1 MERYTYLLLDL
12 FTLLGPLALSF
23 DKKVAFYK
31 WWEPLFLRGIL
42 PTAAFFIFWDV
53 MFTHWAIWNFN
64 PDYLCGIFW
73 LGLPIEEWLFFIV
86 VPYACAF
93 IYACI
98 RAYGKWRG
106 QDKGVRIT
114 AVLGVLLLA
123 IGLIY
128 WDRPYTI
135 YAFGGSGLGC
145 ILAVLFRRRAP
156 RFRFDTFLVSY
167 LVILVPFLLVN
178 GVLTAMPV
186 VRYDD
191 TANLAIRMYT
201 IPVEDTFYGLLMIG
215 MTVWGCYTAE
225 RKFDTS
231 VED

>member
-1 MERYTYLLLDL
+1 MERYIYIALDL

-31 WWEPLFLRGIL
+31 WWKPLFLRGIL

-53 MFTHWAIWNFN
+53 LFTQWGIWNFN
-64 PDYLCGIFW
+64 PAYLCGVFW
-73 LGLPIEEWLFFIV
+73 LGLPLEEWLFFIV

-106 QDKGVRIT
+106 QDKSVRMT

-123 IGLIY
+123 VGLVFY
-128 WDRPYTI
+128 ERAYTL
-135 YAFGGSGLGC
+135 YAFGGCGLGC
-145 ILAVLFRRRAP
+145 IIAVLLRRRVP

-167 LVILVPFLLVN
+167 GIILAPFLLVN

-186 VRYDD
+186 VRYDN
-191 TANLAIRMYT
+191 AENLAFRIHT
-201 IPVEDTFYGLLMIG
+201 IPVEDTFYGMLMVG
-215 MTVWGCYTAE
+215 MTLFGCYTAG

-231 VED
+231 AEE